1 MARVNVLFVTTLGIN
16 LRFQPRSCNSCYDT
30 EQNCIF
36 SIFTIRR
43 NDYRIKVWC
52 VTNSEAQIK

>member
-1 MARVNVLFVTTLGIN
+1 M
-16 LRFQPRSCNSCYDT
+16 

-43 NDYRIKVWC
+43 DDYRIKFWRM
-52 VTNSEAQIK
+52 TNNEAQIK